1 MGGMAGPVLI
11 PAASVLLV
19 RNPFEI
25 LMILRH
31 ENRSFVPNA
40 WAFPGGAVDLEDG
53 PPDELESYERAA
65 RREVREE
72 TGIEHFEELVL
83 TSRWI
88 TPDGMPKRFDTWF
101 FLARVP
107 EAVPVTLQES
117 EAVDYRWIHP
127 REALS
132 ESEAGRFPMVFPTI
146 RNLEAVSGFSTPE
159 ELLAAR
165 RGAKIE
171 AIKPVLIIEDGRKK
185 IVLP

>member
-1 MGGMAGPVLI
+1 MAGPVLI
-11 PAASVLLV
+11 PAASVLLIRDPLEV
-19 RNPFEI
+19 

-40 WAFPGGAVDLEDG
+40 WVFPGGAVDAEDG
-53 PPDELESYERAA
+53 PVTEVSSFERAA

-72 TGIEHFEELVL
+72 TSIDLRGELVL

-88 TPDGMPKRFDTWF
+88 TPEGLPKRFDTWF
-101 FLARVP
+101 FLASVP
-107 EAVPVTLQES
+107 PDLPVTLQES

-127 REALS
+127 EEALR

-146 RNLEAVSGFSTPE
+146 RNLEAIAGFKTAG
-159 ELLAAR
+159 ELMAAR
-165 RGAKIE
+165 RGARIE
-171 AIKPVLIIEDGRKK
+171 AIQPLLIVQDGRKK